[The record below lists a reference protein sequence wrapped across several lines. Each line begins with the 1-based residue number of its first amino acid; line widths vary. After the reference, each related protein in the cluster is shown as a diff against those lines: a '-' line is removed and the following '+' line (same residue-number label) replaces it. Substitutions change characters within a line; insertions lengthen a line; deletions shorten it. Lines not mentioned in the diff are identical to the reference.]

1 MELEGAPVNKSCL
14 VWHYSTTKTT
24 AWHAVCA
31 CSLSGTN
38 LSSSSI
44 SKLCIPSVI
53 LNATR
58 KKSVKRSFD
67 DSARINKEW
76 LWLSEVGEAWF
87 VEDGVLFAAEGV
99 VSWSVAGVASDRF
112 KRQVLDLHSN
122 TVTAPSS
129 ATSARRASVMAMTWS
144 HIGRVMSSSNERRWL
159 RDHHLRA
166 PQAEGGDGHLQ
177 RAALALVVEAEVVG
191 GAEAVEHHLVSV
203 NPIDQTRVDRDGLL
217 ISCGQQEGTLNE
229 KKSFNDFL
237 LNKTTIML

>member
-1 MELEGAPVNKSCL
+1 MEPEEEPVNKSCL

-24 AWHAVCA
+24 VWHAVCA

-58 KKSVKRSFD
+58 KRSVKRSFD
-67 DSARINKEW
+67 DYARINKEW
-76 LWLSEVGEAWF
+76 LWLSEVVEAWF
-87 VEDGVLFAAEGV
+87 VEDGVLFAAEGA
-99 VSWSVAGVASDRF
+99 VSWSVEGVANGRF

-122 TVTAPSS
+122 TVTAPLS

-159 RDHHLRA
+159 RDHPQRA
-166 PQAEGGDGHLQ
+166 PPAEDVDGHLQ
-177 RAALALVVEAEVVG
+177 RAAQALVVAAEVG
-191 GAEAVEHHLVSV
+191 DEDEAVDHHLVSV
-203 NPIDQTRVDRDGLL
+203 NPIDQTRADRAGQL
-217 ISCGQQEGTLNE
+217 ISCGPQEGNL
-229 KKSFNDFL
+229 FF
-237 LNKTTIML
+237 